1 MDDENIKDL
10 QESNNTVDISM
21 INLKNENLKLRN
33 KKAEK
38 DLLSLISENGIQE
51 PLLGFYVDDF
61 FVLVDGFKRLRCCKK
76 LHILTIPYQEISN
89 DEESSFIKIL
99 KISNSKSLHI
109 LEQAKLLQKLKNEYH
124 MTATAIAASLGKSI
138 PWVTTRLILLKE
150 MSSLEEDKIFKGTF
164 PVWSSMGVLHNF
176 KRSKIASNDEVDEF
190 IKAVSGKGLSVKDI
204 DLLANG
210 YFKGGDEL
218 KSQIKNGNLSW
229 SINKLKD
236 YSNQEDGQETL
247 VKFNDDEKRLLKDLE
262 IASKY
267 IGRLIFK
274 LPQIKK
280 NKHLLSTAGI
290 LTEGILD
297 KLDRFQLTLKTFIE
311 EVKNDQ

>member
-10 QESNNTVDISM
+10 HENKNTVDISM

-38 DLLSLISENGIQE
+38 DLLSSISENGIQE
-51 PLLGFYVDDF
+51 PLLGFYDKDI

-76 LHILTIPYQEISN
+76 LHITSFPFEIIAN
-89 DEESSFIKIL
+89 DEVSSFIKII
-99 KISNSKSLHI
+99 KTSNSKSLHI
-109 LEQAKLLQKLKNEYH
+109 LEQAKLIDNLQKNH
-124 MTATAIAASLGKSI
+124 NMTASAIAMSLEKSNA
-138 PWVTTRLILLKE
+138 WVLSRLTLLKE
-150 MSSLEEDKIFKGTF
+150 ISLFEEDKIFKGTF
-164 PVWSSMGVLHNF
+164 PVWCSMGVLHKI
-176 KRSKIASNDEVDEF
+176 KRSAIASNDEVDEF
-190 IKAVSGKGLSVKDI
+190 IKSVSGKGLSVKDI

-218 KSQIKNGNLSW
+218 KTQIKNGNLSW

-236 YSNQEDGQETL
+236 YSNQEDGQDTL

-280 NKHLLSTAGI
+280 NKHILSTAGI